1 MVTKRFFGDDEDA
14 VPNREPKRRVTF
26 ATIAKDVMEGLSA
39 HKFVTIFEPLLR
51 SVVREEIERA
61 VQPLNRRYKSVDLP
75 KSIKLAVPDH
85 QLINPSRLKH
95 ELGNCILSISCPLLF
110 SQAARVESEDS
121 KPIKI
126 VIIDAISQK
135 IVSSGP
141 LSSIKIEILA
151 LDGDFGTDDQEGWSE
166 SDFCLNVVRQREGKR
181 PLVIGDLETTLKDGV
196 GYVGDVSFT
205 DNSSWTRSRKFRLGA
220 RNVSTS
226 TEVRIREARSE
237 AFVVKDHRGES
248 YKKHHPPNL
257 DDEVWRLERISKG
270 GTSHTRL
277 ASRGII
283 TVKDFLKLHSIDPT
297 SLREVLGGGISN
309 KIWDTIIEHANEC
322 VLDDKRYLYYKDAQK
337 VVLLFNSIFKVV
349 EVIFDGQSYYS
360 LDNLSPLQMGLVESL
375 KRHAYKNLN
384 DLVPYDPP
392 SAVGP
397 SILSS
402 SLLADPYSSSISDLP
417 NVNFSGI
424 HQDQLEMQLAPNHM
438 TVTPSPLYTYNVQDG
453 SHPEVSVAQLCHPV
467 QVFAPPTLRN
477 GFMAPDYISGP
488 YVGETSWAA
497 SGSLGPVMQIGHLSA
512 GDNSQVGISTWPGN
526 VGIVSPNFGIHIS
539 RNGKPKARWCM
550 IRAAMKLGLSVRRDA
565 AAKRNCKSFIPADF
579 LDWSF

>member
-1 MVTKRFFGDDEDA
+1 MVTKRFFGDDEDD
-14 VPNREPKRRVTF
+14 VPNQEPKRRVTF

-51 SVVREEIERA
+51 CVVREEIERA
-61 VQPLNRRYKSVDLP
+61 VQPLNRRCPRSSVNQP
-75 KSIKLAVPDH
+75 ES
-85 QLINPSRLKH
+85 
-95 ELGNCILSISCPLLF
+95 
-110 SQAARVESEDS
+110 SQARAWKLHFVDKLPSTLFTGSRVESEDS

-135 IVSSGP
+135 IVTSGP
-141 LSSIKIEILA
+141 LSSIKVEILA
-151 LDGDFGTDDQEGWSE
+151 LDGDFGTDDQEDWSE

-283 TVKDFLKLHSIDPT
+283 TVKDFLKLHSVDPT
-297 SLREVLGGGISN
+297 SLREALGGGISN

-322 VLDDKRYLYYKDAQK
+322 VLDDKRYLYYKDAEK
-337 VVLLFNSIFKVV
+337 VGLLFNSIFKVV
-349 EVIFDGQSYYS
+349 EVIFDGQSYHS
-360 LDNLSPLQMGLVESL
+360 LDKLSPLQMGLVESL

-392 SAVGP
+392 STVGP

-402 SLLADPYSSSISDLP
+402 SLLADPYSSSISDLL
-417 NVNFSGI
+417 NVNFSGM

-453 SHPEVSVAQLCHPV
+453 SHPV
-467 QVFAPPTLRN
+467 QVFAPTLRN
-477 GFMAPDYISGP
+477 GFMATDYISGP

-512 GDNSQVGISTWPGN
+512 SDNPQVGISTWPGN

>member
-1 MVTKRFFGDDEDA
+1 MAFGEDIKRWH
-14 VPNREPKRRVTF
+14 VP
-26 ATIAKDVMEGLSA
+26 
-39 HKFVTIFEPLLR
+39 HK
-51 SVVREEIERA
+51 
-61 VQPLNRRYKSVDLP
+61 
-75 KSIKLAVPDH
+75 
-85 QLINPSRLKH
+85 
-95 ELGNCILSISCPLLF
+95 ISF
-110 SQAARVESEDS
+110 Q
-121 KPIKI
+121 
-126 VIIDAISQK
+126 
-135 IVSSGP
+135 
-141 LSSIKIEILA
+141 
-151 LDGDFGTDDQEGWSE
+151 
-166 SDFCLNVVRQREGKR
+166 
-181 PLVIGDLETTLKDGV
+181 
-196 GYVGDVSFT
+196 
-205 DNSSWTRSRKFRLGA
+205 
-220 RNVSTS
+220 
-226 TEVRIREARSE
+226 
-237 AFVVKDHRGES
+237 
-248 YKKHHPPNL
+248 
-257 DDEVWRLERISKG
+257 
-270 GTSHTRL
+270 
-277 ASRGII
+277 GII

-322 VLDDKRYLYYKDAQK
+322 VLDDKRYLYYKDAEK

-402 SLLADPYSSSISDLP
+402 SLLADSYSSSISDLP
-417 NVNFSGI
+417 NVNFSGM
-424 HQDQLEMQLAPNHM
+424 HQ
-438 TVTPSPLYTYNVQDG
+438 
-453 SHPEVSVAQLCHPV
+453 
-467 QVFAPPTLRN
+467 
-477 GFMAPDYISGP
+477 DYISGP

-565 AAKRNCKSFIPADF
+565 AAKRNLQVLYTCRFS
-579 LDWSF
+579 

>member
-1 MVTKRFFGDDEDA
+1 MFRIGN
-14 VPNREPKRRVTF
+14 PNGELHLRRS
-26 ATIAKDVMEGLSA
+26 IAKDVMEGLSA

-61 VQPLNRRYKSVDLP
+61 VQPLNRRCPRSSVNQP
-75 KSIKLAVPDH
+75 ES
-85 QLINPSRLKH
+85 
-95 ELGNCILSISCPLLF
+95 
-110 SQAARVESEDS
+110 SQARAWKLHFVDKLPSTLFTGSRVESEDS

-226 TEVRIREARSE
+226 TEHTRSIILQTWMM
-237 AFVVKDHRGES
+237 KYG
-248 YKKHHPPNL
+248 
-257 DDEVWRLERISKG
+257 VWRGYQKG

-322 VLDDKRYLYYKDAQK
+322 VLDDKRYLYYKDAEK

-402 SLLADPYSSSISDLP
+402 SLLADSYSSSISDLP
-417 NVNFSGI
+417 NVNFSGM
-424 HQDQLEMQLAPNHM
+424 HQAFNSKSLSSSDQLEMQLAPNHM

-453 SHPEVSVAQLCHPV
+453 SFV
-467 QVFAPPTLRN
+467 TR
-477 GFMAPDYISGP
+477 
-488 YVGETSWAA
+488 WAA